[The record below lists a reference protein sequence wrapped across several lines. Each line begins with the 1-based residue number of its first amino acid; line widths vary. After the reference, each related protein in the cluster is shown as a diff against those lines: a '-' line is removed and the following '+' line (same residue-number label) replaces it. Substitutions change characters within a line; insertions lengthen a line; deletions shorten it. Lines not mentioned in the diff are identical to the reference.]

1 MINCPKCHCAAYCG
15 RKCMDAD
22 AAEHAKSCF
31 LLAQCLSHYR
41 KVHYEQA
48 PSIEICPLN

>member
-41 KVHYEQA
+41 YSVVQKKFLPV
-48 PSIEICPLN
+48 